1 MDFLYIPEYYLKCI
15 CKEKEYPPHFS
26 IKVSLSPGERSVKD
40 SDLTVKFL
48 GSQEMA
54 CVKGAEPQLTAKL
67 LVSDICHQKE
77 NSKNFLVVSY
87 FLFKKKCFI
96 MSPLCPK

>member
-1 MDFLYIPEYYLKCI
+1 MDFIDIPEYNLKCM

-26 IKVSLSPGERSVKD
+26 IKVSLSSRERVVKD

-48 GSQEMA
+48 GSQEKA
-54 CVKGAEPQLTAKL
+54 CGKGVEPELTAKL

-77 NSKNFLVVSY
+77 DGKNFLVVFY
-87 FLFKKKCFI
+87 FFCLKK
-96 MSPLCPK
+96 